1 VRGIGAAA
9 ALHPGGGA
17 LEPLEVALVL
27 PCTAQELLTQLALRV
42 PAAAPALVNAG
53 RPVANVARGG
63 ALLAAGALVR
73 DGDELDIVAV
83 VSGG

>member
-17 LEPLEVALVL
+17 LEVALVL

>member
-1 VRGIGAAA
+1 
-9 ALHPGGGA
+9 
-17 LEPLEVALVL
+17 
-27 PCTAQELLTQLALRV
+27 
-42 PAAAPALVNAG
+42 
-53 RPVANVARGG
+53 VANVARGG